1 MMSVSTEDFERE
13 ETIHRFDL
21 HQIETITKLHHRLGR
36 EISLYNKLIQQ
47 MSYQESIMTATELK
61 LSTPEMEPDG
71 GDNAIINQAQ
81 TIADLEE
88 QQVKMLKLMK
98 GGIWQI
104 ADKLRATHIKQRSTR
119 ELEVVNGE
127 E

>member
-1 MMSVSTEDFERE
+1 MMKVSPEDLERE
-13 ETIHRFDL
+13 ESIHRFDL
-21 HQIETITKLHHRLGR
+21 QQIETITKLHHRLGR
-36 EISLYNKLIQQ
+36 ELVLYNKLTQQ
-47 MSYQESIMTATELK
+47 MAYQEGAMTAAELK
-61 LSTPEMEPDG
+61 LSTPAIEPNG
-71 GDNAIINQAQ
+71 EDNSLLNQAQ
-81 TIADLEE
+81 SISDLED
-88 QQVKMLKLMK
+88 QQIKMLKLMK